1 MGMFSNLRKNVKSAV
16 EKTATGIK
24 KGTESVQKQLKR
36 NQDYKRLKEMLLKN
50 ATLSDL
56 KKICKEFGVAEPSM
70 YYKDP
75 FSGKRTKKRDT
86 PKTVYLRHVIK
97 NVDLDKLIEFFR
109 KRRVNVS
116 EILSEKSK
124 IDEEFSKP
132 SKYEANG
139 KESDEFT
146 QIEIT
151 KKKVNDLDLILE
163 KIDKEFDFDRIR
175 DENELEGLIAQFL
188 KICFKDKKIDRQYK
202 TDKGTFDI
210 VIDGKYGVEIKIAE
224 NSKII
229 ENLIGQLIKYVKF
242 FGKNKVAVIVLKT
255 PKTNINVLEEYA
267 EYYENTGAK
276 VLILD
281 KGTLK
286 RRKSNVKTFKLVK

>member
-1 MGMFSNLRKNVKSAV
+1 MGMLSNLRKNVESAV
-16 EKTATGIK
+16 EKTATGLK

-36 NQDYKRLKEMLLKN
+36 NQGYKRLKETLLKN
-50 ATLSDL
+50 AALSDL

-70 YYKDP
+70 YDKDP

-116 EILSEKSK
+116 EVLSEKSK

-139 KESDEFT
+139 KESDEL
-146 QIEIT
+146 T

-163 KIDKEFDFDRIR
+163 KIDKEFDFDKIR

-188 KICFKDKKIDRQYK
+188 KICFKNKKL
-202 TDKGTFDI
+202 TDSTK
-210 VIDGKYGVEIKIAE
+210 
-224 NSKII
+224 
-229 ENLIGQLIKYVKF
+229 LIKE
-242 FGKNKVAVIVLKT
+242 LLT
-255 PKTNINVLEEYA
+255 
-267 EYYENTGAK
+267 
-276 VLILD
+276 
-281 KGTLK
+281 
-286 RRKSNVKTFKLVK
+286 